1 MAKPCAS
8 NAATVETKIM
18 SDVRDDSLSGDDVEG
33 GAIGH
38 SPKIPL
44 MEQAWSKLR
53 RAFSHSQ
60 SKADRIPSRRE
71 LRLWGHRGRPLPET
85 QKEPSSEAESS
96 PRRAAGSE
104 SEDES
109 LSGRPRLPGMERTR
123 NTFARLA
130 RMKAVKGRPIKVKD
144 MRELLQYLRSD
155 LDDGIGPRSYHLE
168 AIDADLYE
176 RESAQQVYCQ
186 SRRALAFFRDRRKS
200 DSEQRRARQL
210 PNSTT
215 SILAKF
221 DAEVATAV
229 DSREL
234 RRQDRSKWSERALY
248 TFFCAVQ
255 GVLAGYAAAVAS
267 IEYVLDDDKRLV
279 EHYGQ
284 VSNLFRRWGFVLAT
298 MALVGAL
305 NKFQVA
311 YQDRANWKQLDPLAR
326 IEMRTLV
333 VFYLGAFVL
342 SLASSNV
349 DVTLSSDFRFKRKC
363 TQNDAQDEGCVNDDD
378 PHWQDSFHKSG
389 LMSLSVWRTNAWIRF
404 LLATAGWLLSCGSHD
419 RLLRQT
425 ELAQLK
431 VSQLRDAI
439 ARASLNVAHESNT
452 DFGHSTVPQQRSEGA
467 RSQVSQPTV
476 MAA

>member
-1 MAKPCAS
+1 
-8 NAATVETKIM
+8 M
-18 SDVRDDSLSGDDVEG
+18 SDVRDDSQSGDDLEG
-33 GAIGH
+33 GARGG

-53 RAFSHSQ
+53 RTFPRGQ
-60 SKADRIPSRRE
+60 SKTNRLPSRRE
-71 LRLWGHRGRPLPET
+71 LRLWGRRGRSMPET
-85 QKEPSSEAESS
+85 QKEPSEADSS
-96 PRRAAGSE
+96 PRQPVQSE

-109 LSGRPRLPGMERTR
+109 PSGRSRLPGKGELETR
-123 NTFARLA
+123 RYTGARLA
-130 RMKAVKGRPIKVKD
+130 RMRAIKGHAIKVKD
-144 MRELLQYLRSD
+144 MRELLQYLRPD

-176 RESAQQVYCQ
+176 RENPQQVYYQ

-215 SILAKF
+215 SVLASF

-229 DSREL
+229 NSREL
-234 RRQDRSKWSERALY
+234 QRLDRTKWSERALY
-248 TFFCAVQ
+248 TFFFAVQ

-267 IEYVLDDDKRLV
+267 IEYVLDDNKRLV

-311 YQDRANWKQLDPLAR
+311 YQDRANWKRIDPLAR

-349 DVTLSSDFRFKRKC
+349 DVTLSSDFRFERKC
-363 TQNDAQDEGCVNDDD
+363 TQDDVQDEGCVHDDD
-378 PHWQDSFHKSG
+378 PHWQDSFHKTG

-404 LLATAGWLLSCGSHD
+404 LLATAGWLLSCGRHD

-425 ELAQLK
+425 ELAQLR

-439 ARASLNVAHESNT
+439 VQPPSNIVHEGTSDPSL
-452 DFGHSTVPQQRSEGA
+452 STVPHRRSEGT
-467 RSQVSQPTV
+467 QPQFSESRR